1 MFDIAP
7 VLSAIQS
14 AWNALAITLTLA
26 ANGVAKSDYN

>member
-14 AWNALAITLTLA
+14 AWNALAITLA

>member
-14 AWNALAITLTLA
+14 AWNALAIA
-26 ANGVAKSDYN
+26 ANGVAKSDFNSNG